1 MILQIAL
8 GERLVGGFRW
18 NASSLVP
25 RVRVLLDQWS
35 GTKTR
40 DPEDI
45 LIEVTKYRT
54 SG

>member
-25 RVRVLLDQWS
+25 RVRVLLVQWL
-35 GTKTR
+35 GTKTG
-40 DPEDI
+40 DPVEI
-45 LIEVTKYRT
+45 RIEVTKYRT
-54 SG
+54 G